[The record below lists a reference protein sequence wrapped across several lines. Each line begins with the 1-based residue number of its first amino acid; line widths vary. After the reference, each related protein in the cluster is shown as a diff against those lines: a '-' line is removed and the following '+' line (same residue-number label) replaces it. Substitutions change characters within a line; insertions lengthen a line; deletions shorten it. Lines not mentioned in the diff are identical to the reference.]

1 MAHAS
6 LADIGGYVKV
16 VQGLPPLANVAAT
29 RNGASIDRRGYN
41 SCVLVSHAGAV
52 TGSPSAQALD
62 VKLQDSADGTTFADI
77 STSIVTAAFSQKTTG
92 TAELRE
98 LNIPLEGV
106 RRYVRVVEVVGSF
119 TGGTSPT
126 FPHSACV
133 VLGGKDT
140 LPAT

>member
-6 LADIGGYVKV
+6 LSDIGGSVKA
-16 VQGLPPLANVAAT
+16 VQGLPPLANSSAT
-29 RNGASIDRRGYN
+29 RNGASIDRRGYF

-52 TGSPSAQALD
+52 TGSPSAQTLD
-62 VKLQDSADGTTFADI
+62 VKIQDSADGSTFADI
-77 STSIVTAAFSQKTTG
+77 STSIVTAAHTQKTTG

-98 LNIPLEGV
+98 LNINLEGV
-106 RRYVRVVEVVGSF
+106 RRYIRVVETVAL